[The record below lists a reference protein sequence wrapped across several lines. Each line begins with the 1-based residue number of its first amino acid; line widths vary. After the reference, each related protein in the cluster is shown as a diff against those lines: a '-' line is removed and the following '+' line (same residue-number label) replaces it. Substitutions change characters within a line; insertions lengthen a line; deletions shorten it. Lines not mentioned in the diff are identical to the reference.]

1 MPESSHS
8 LEAGNYASGSRSSGD
23 QDFTEKFSLGRKGT
37 VMFIALTILTL
48 MVALDGTSIS
58 VALPIISKDLGATT
72 VEAFWGGG
80 RPSYCAQPPTFAS
93 LSNIFG
99 EKALMLLALVFFFV
113 RAAVVGASNEFAIL
127 LIGRCIQGVGG
138 GGIISLAEII
148 MTDLM
153 PLRIRGLYFAYLGS
167 AWSVGSVIGPVL
179 GGGFAQ
185 KASWRWIFYINLP
198 LVGIGAILIL
208 IFLDLRLFGRK
219 ASSKAV
225 HRRLRWLCHFLVPLV
240 LGVVGLV
247 TFVLYESYVA
257 KDPMIPYSV
266 FQDRT
271 ISVMYICT
279 ISLGLIIWCTLYYIP
294 LYYEAVLGYDPIIA
308 GVAMFP
314 ETFTIAS
321 ITTVSA
327 IIMTKIGR
335 YRWAVWSDWMITV
348 LGLGLLVLLETDRS
362 IAQWVCLNLV
372 PGIGLGLV
380 ITSMG
385 YGIQAASSSENL
397 PIAVAMFSFFRA
409 LGQALGVAI
418 GEAIFQNRMEA
429 NLPKYH
435 IPQDLVHLYI
445 KNAASAV
452 VAIKSIKNDHIK
464 LSIQQ
469 AYTDSLRT
477 VWISC
482 CAIATCSFLLTVLI
496 QHQDFDKK
504 QVSSQNLR
512 TVERD
517 N

>member
-185 KASWRWIFYINLP
+185 KASWLLAKLCIVDYGGSVIFVSSITSLLIP
-198 LVGIGAILIL
+198 LTWGGLEYEWDSWHTV
-208 IFLDLRLFGRK
+208 
-219 ASSKAV
+219 
-225 HRRLRWLCHFLVPLV
+225 VPLV